1 MSEFDFA
8 EWASVVCEQGISL
21 FKGGETKNLS
31 KSKRS
36 QASSIYYKY
45 INRAT

>member
-8 EWASVVCEQGISL
+8 KWASVIYKQSISL

-31 KSKRS
+31 KAKRS
-36 QASSIYYKY
+36 QASSIYCKY
-45 INRAT
+45 IDRAI